1 MRTKALAMLAAAIL
15 AGGGAVAD
23 ERYDRKLDEA
33 AADIA
38 AARMGA
44 LRGGFQP
51 GERPVLF
58 KPAGEKQQPSPPQ
71 AAAPGVWHDGLA
83 IAVERKTN
91 VSPEL

>member
-1 MRTKALAMLAAAIL
+1 MRTKALAMLAAVML
-15 AGGGAVAD
+15 ACGGAVAD

-33 AADIA
+33 AAEIA

-51 GERPVLF
+51 GERPALLQ
-58 KPAGEKQQPSPPQ
+58 PAGEKQPSSTPQ

>member
-1 MRTKALAMLAAAIL
+1 MRTRALAMLAAAML
-15 AGGGAVAD
+15 ACGEGVAD
-23 ERYDRKLDEA
+23 ERYDRKLAEA
-33 AADIA
+33 AAGIA

-51 GERPVLF
+51 GERPALF
-58 KPAGEKQQPSPPQ
+58 KPADKEQPPPTPQ